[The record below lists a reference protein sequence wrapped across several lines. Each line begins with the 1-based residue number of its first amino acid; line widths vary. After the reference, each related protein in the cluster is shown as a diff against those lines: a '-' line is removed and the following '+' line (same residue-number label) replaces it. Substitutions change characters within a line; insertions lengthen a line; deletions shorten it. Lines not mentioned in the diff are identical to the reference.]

1 MQPPILREVGVD
13 LPIPTRI
20 VVLLD
25 KRRQFRQLF
34 RRKLFHSFFDFGQTH
49 PRILRTGLTARNA
62 LREG

>member
-25 KRRQFRQLF
+25 KRRQLRQLF
-34 RRKLFHSFFDFGQTH
+34 RRKLFHSFL
-49 PRILRTGLTARNA
+49 ISARLIPEFSA
-62 LREG
+62 AV

>member
-25 KRRQFRQLF
+25 KRRQLF
-34 RRKLFHSFFDFGQTH
+34 RRKLFHSFL
-49 PRILRTGLTARNA
+49 ISARLIPEFSA
-62 LREG
+62 AV